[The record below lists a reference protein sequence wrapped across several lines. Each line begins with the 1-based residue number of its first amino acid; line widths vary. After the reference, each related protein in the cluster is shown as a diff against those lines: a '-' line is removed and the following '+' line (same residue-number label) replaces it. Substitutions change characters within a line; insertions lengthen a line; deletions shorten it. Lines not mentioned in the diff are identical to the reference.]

1 MVPLPRPIPVRARRD
16 VGVTL
21 SRRGLLAGA
30 AAALACRAGARPVPS
45 LIHRPASSLPT
56 TTLPWL
62 SLRDH
67 FVATVGPHA
76 GEGRP
81 RGALLVLADATFAP
95 RSRFPLH
102 PHEEMEILSVV
113 IDGTLSHHG
122 SEAHGAAVGP
132 RGAQLISART
142 GIVHAEGNDT
152 DAPTRMLQLWFQ
164 PDRHSGA
171 PAYFARQLAGVGRE
185 VIAGDAGMPLR
196 TDAQVWWITL
206 AAGAAAPLVVE
217 PGRQAYLLA
226 LTGPVR
232 VTADGTAARLATGDG
247 AELGPGAFALT
258 TDAAH
263 AALWID
269 LPA

>member
-1 MVPLPRPIPVRARRD
+1 VVRLPRAIATRARRERAAP
-16 VGVTL
+16 L
-21 SRRGLLAGA
+21 SRRAVLLG

-45 LIHRPASSLPT
+45 LVHRPASSLPT

-76 GEGRP
+76 GEGRA

-152 DAPTRMLQLWFQ
+152 DRPTRMLQLWFQ
-164 PDRHSGA
+164 PDRRGGT
-171 PAYFARQLAGVGRE
+171 PAYFARQLAGVGQE
-185 VIAGDAGMPLR
+185 LVAGDAGMPLR
-196 TDAQVWWITL
+196 TDARVWWMTL
-206 AAGAAAPLVVE
+206 TPGAAAPLVVA
-217 PGRQAYLLA
+217 PDRQAYVLA
-226 LTGPVR
+226 LTGPVDVR
-232 VTADGTAARLATGDG
+232 ADGAAAQLATGDG
-247 AELGPGAFALT
+247 AELGHGAFTL
-258 TDAAH
+258 AANAGG